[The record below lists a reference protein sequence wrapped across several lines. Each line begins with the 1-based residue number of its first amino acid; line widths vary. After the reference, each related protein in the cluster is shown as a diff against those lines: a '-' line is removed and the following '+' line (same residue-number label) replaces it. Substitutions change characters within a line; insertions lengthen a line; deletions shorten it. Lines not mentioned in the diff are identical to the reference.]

1 MVSGSGATPAT
12 VVEGWLGEL
21 GIVPLD
27 HGEREGAHSW
37 DLLLHG
43 RRRRDVRVT
52 LILQPD
58 VACIAWVHYAPP
70 IGDGFRRSYRQLL
83 RWNDELPF
91 AKFGLA
97 EDERLVLTAEL
108 AADGLDRDRL
118 GLALARLLGMCD
130 LLLDASRQWIWPLGT
145 QPAPPPEASPSA
157 VLERYG
163 GELAELARPVDG

>member
-1 MVSGSGATPAT
+1 
-12 VVEGWLGEL
+12 
-21 GIVPLD
+21 
-27 HGEREGAHSW
+27 
-37 DLLLHG
+37 
-43 RRRRDVRVT
+43 
-52 LILQPD
+52 
-58 VACIAWVHYAPP
+58 VHYAPP

-118 GLALARLLGMCD
+118 GVALARLLGMCD

-145 QPAPPPEASPSA
+145 QPAPPPGANPSA
-157 VLERYG
+157 LLERYA
-163 GELAELARPVDG
+163 GELAELARPADG

>member
-1 MVSGSGATPAT
+1 LVSGSGATPAT

-145 QPAPPPEASPSA
+145 QPAPPPEASPSV
-157 VLERYG
+157 VLERYA
-163 GELAELARPVDG
+163 GELAELARPADG